1 MVIEGAPTPAVPAE
15 GVLARRKQRVWYIDL
30 WFQLFKTKPLAA
42 FGLILMMF
50 FVVMGLFATWV
61 APEGVNEPHTERLIE
76 QEDFGGVFQAF
87 RIPGPSWQHPLGLD
101 AVGRDFLSRIIHG
114 GRTSALVGLGVVGLS
129 VALGTLIGV
138 YSAWYGG
145 TFDMVVQRI
154 VDGWLTFPQLPVLIT
169 LVAVFPPHF
178 SDVPLLG
185 SLPYL
190 KDMPIAGWAMFK
202 IILAIGILWTPW
214 YARVLRSSALVI
226 KESQYVDAANAMGAT
241 SQRIVLT
248 HIVPNVMAAVL
259 TLATL
264 SLGSAILA
272 ETTLSF
278 LGYGVP
284 PPNPTWGGMLTMGG
298 VSHLYS
304 APWLAIFPGI
314 AISLM
319 VLGINLLG
327 DGLRDLLDP
336 RMRGQQ

>member
-1 MVIEGAPTPAVPAE
+1 MVTEGAPTPAVSADE

-42 FGLILMMF
+42 FGLVLMSF
-50 FVVMGLFATWV
+50 FIFIGLFATWV
-61 APEGVNEPHTERLIE
+61 APEGVNEPHTERLVE
-76 QEDFGGVFQAF
+76 QEDFGGVFEAF
-87 RIPGPSWQHPLGLD
+87 RIPGPSWRHPLGLD
-101 AVGRDFLSRIIHG
+101 AVGRDYLSRIIHG
-114 GRTSALVGLGVVGLS
+114 GRTSALVGLGVVALS
-129 VALGTLIGV
+129 VALGTILGV

-169 LVAVFPPHF
+169 IVAVFPA
-178 SDVPLLG
+178 DVG
-185 SLPYL
+185 F
-190 KDMPIAGWAMFK
+190 MPIAGWAMFK

-241 SQRIVLT
+241 SQRIVFT

-272 ETTLSF
+272 ETSLSF

-304 APWLAIFPGI
+304 APWLAIFPGV
-314 AISLM
+314 AITLM

>member
-1 MVIEGAPTPAVPAE
+1 MVTEGAPTPAVPAE
-15 GVLARRKQRVWYIDL
+15 GLLARRKERVWYIDL

-42 FGLILMMF
+42 FGLVMMMF
-50 FVVMGLFATWV
+50 FILVGLFATWV
-61 APEGVNEPHTERLIE
+61 APEGVNEPHTERLVE
-76 QEDFGGVFQAF
+76 QSDFGGVFEAF
-87 RIPGPSWQHPLGLD
+87 RIPGPSWRHPLGLD
-101 AVGRDFLSRIIHG
+101 AVGRDYLSRIIHG
-114 GRTSALVGLGVVGLS
+114 TRTSALVGLSVVGLS
-129 VALGTLIGV
+129 VALGTLLGV

-145 TFDMVVQRI
+145 AFDMIVQRI

-169 LVAVFPPHF
+169 IVAVFPA
-178 SDVPLLG
+178 DVG
-185 SLPYL
+185 FI
-190 KDMPIAGWAMFK
+190 PIAAWAMFK
-202 IILAIGILWTPW
+202 IVLAIGILWTPW

-241 SQRIVLT
+241 SQRVVLT
-248 HIVPNVMAAVL
+248 HIVPNVMAAVI
-259 TLATL
+259 TLGTL

-272 ETTLSF
+272 ETSLSF

-284 PPNPTWGGMLTMGG
+284 QPNPTLGGMLTMGG

-304 APWLAIFPGI
+304 APWLAIFPGV

-336 RMRGQQ
+336 RLRGQQ

>member
-1 MVIEGAPTPAVPAE
+1 MVTEGAPTPAVPAE
-15 GVLARRKQRVWYIDL
+15 GVLARRKERVWYIDL

-42 FGLILMMF
+42 FGLVLMMTF
-50 FVVMGLFATWV
+50 ILIGLFATWV
-61 APEGVNEPHTERLIE
+61 APEGVNEPHTERLVE

-87 RIPGPSWQHPLGLD
+87 RIPGPSWRHPLGLD
-101 AVGRDFLSRIIHG
+101 AVGRDYLSRIIHG
-114 GRTSALVGLGVVGLS
+114 GRTSALVGLSVVGLS
-129 VALGTLIGV
+129 VSFGTLLGV

-145 TFDMVVQRI
+145 TFDMIMQRI

-169 LVAVFPPHF
+169 IVAVFPT
-178 SDVPLLG
+178 DVG
-185 SLPYL
+185 F
-190 KDMPIAGWAMFK
+190 MPIAGWAMFK

-214 YARVLRSSALVI
+214 YARVLRSAALVI

-241 SQRIVLT
+241 SQRVVLT
-248 HIVPNVMAAVL
+248 HIVPNVMAAVI

-272 ETTLSF
+272 ETSLSF

-304 APWLAIFPGI
+304 APWLAIFPGV